1 MGNAK
6 IKHHPLTGALLL
18 PLGYR
23 KDGRA
28 IWPIMGGD
36 DTVPPATPP
45 ADAPPADAPP
55 VTPPADTPP
64 VDSGKGGKDA
74 VLADLAK
81 ERDARQALE
90 KQVTD
95 LQTAQQT
102 QLDAI
107 AKALGL
113 KQDEPPDPA
122 KLAEQVTTEQAKAR
136 EAAVQLAVYRNAAQA
151 GGDPDALLDSAT
163 FLSGLAKV
171 DPTDAQAVATAIKAA
186 VEASPRLG
194 SAPAGPTPPPSF
206 GGGARRTGDKPEPEP
221 GLARMRQAYADTT
234 KK

>member
-1 MGNAK
+1 MGNAT
-6 IKHHPLTGALLL
+6 IKHHPLTGALLV

-28 IWPIMGGD
+28 IWPILGASE
-36 DTVPPATPP
+36 PAPEPTPTPNPTP
-45 ADAPPADAPP
+45 APSPTPEPAPDPDA
-55 VTPPADTPP
+55 
-64 VDSGKGGKDA
+64 GKGGKEA

-90 KQVTD
+90 QKVTD

-136 EAAVQLAVYRNAAQA
+136 EAAVQLAVYRNAATA

-163 FLSGLAKV
+163 FLASLAKV
-171 DPTDAQAVATAIKAA
+171 DPTNAEAVATAVKTA
-186 VEASPRLG
+186 VEANPRLG
-194 SAPAGPTPPPSF
+194 TAPAGPTPPPSF
-206 GGGARRTGDKPEPEP
+206 GGGPRKTTDKPESEP
-221 GLARMRQAYADTT
+221 GLGRLRDAYANPS
-234 KK
+234 K